1 MIYSDDFLRGILT
14 RTKVIALVGL
24 SANTARASNVV
35 AHYMSQRCYRV
46 IGVNPGLAGQV
57 MFGEKVYPDLQSI
70 PDAVDMVD
78 IFRRSEDVAP
88 VVDAALARWPEL
100 QTIWMQLSVTDPQAA
115 AVAEARGVDVVQD
128 RCPKIEISRLG
139 LDRVPK
145 SVA

>member
-1 MIYSDDFLRGILT
+1 MTYSDDFLREILT

-24 SANTARASNVV
+24 SANTVRASNAV
-35 AHYMSQRCYRV
+35 AHYMAQRGYRV

-57 MFGEKVYPDLQSI
+57 MFGETVYPDLQSI

-88 VVDAALARWPEL
+88 IVDAALARWPQL
-100 QTIWMQLSVTDPQAA
+100 QTIWMQLGVTDPQAA

-139 LDRVPK
+139 LDRGSI

>member
-1 MIYSDDFLRGILT
+1 MTYSDDFLREILT

-35 AHYMSQRCYRV
+35 AHYMSLRGYRV

-57 MFGEKVYPDLQSI
+57 MFGETIYPDLQSI
-70 PDAVDMVD
+70 PDVVDMVD
-78 IFRRSEDVAP
+78 VFRRSEDVAP
-88 VVDAALARWPEL
+88 VVDAAIARWPDL
-100 QTIWMQLSVTDPQAA
+100 QTLWMQLGVTDPQAA
-115 AVAEARGVDVVQD
+115 AVVEARGVDVVQD

-139 LDRVPK
+139 LDRGPL

>member
-1 MIYSDDFLRGILT
+1 MTYSDDFLREILT

-24 SANTARASNVV
+24 SANTARASNAV
-35 AHYMSQRCYRV
+35 AHYMAQRGYRV

-57 MFGEKVYPDLQSI
+57 MFGETVYPDLQSI

-88 VVDAALARWPEL
+88 IVDAALARWPQL
-100 QTIWMQLSVTDPQAA
+100 QTIWMQLGVTDPQAA
-115 AVAEARGVDVVQD
+115 AVAEARGVDVVQG

-139 LDRVPK
+139 LDRGSI